1 MRIQLLIFATLIT
14 FSSIGQKVN
23 KDFIDGEIYLKVKQ
37 KPLGSLSSA
46 VNLSNELLFLQ
57 KFSEEF
63 VLQQANKPFFTSNAE
78 NLQKVYRLKLR
89 NPEKIDETLKFLK
102 QFSEVEFVE
111 KVPVKQIIGTP
122 NDPNAGSQ
130 WFLSKVKAFEA
141 WDVNP
146 GSRSVVVAVVDNAIQ
161 TNHPDLQANILAGID
176 LADNDNNPNP
186 PSALFAHGTHVA
198 GIVGA
203 VSNNGIGVAS
213 AGNNRV
219 KILPIKATGDAS
231 DYRNVD
237 KGYEGVLWAA
247 NNGANIISLSWG
259 STEYSQ
265 AEQEV
270 IDYAHNKGIII
281 VAAAGNEETFRT
293 SYPAAYKH
301 VISVASLD
309 SDDKKSSF
317 SNYGNWVDI
326 SAPGRGILSTV
337 PFNTYGSFNGTS
349 MSTPLVSS
357 VLGYIWSC
365 FPSLTLAQ
373 LENLLLK
380 TADNIDAANPTYKG
394 LLGAGRVNLLK
405 AVSCANIGM
414 TAVNIN
420 TNGSTNIC
428 EGQSLT
434 LSANVGAGYTYQW
447 FRNGVLSNVSSA
459 SYTTN
464 ALGNYQ
470 VIVSNGTCSIA
481 SDPIKIER
489 NTIVTNTPTANN
501 KEVAYCAD
509 LSQVGG
515 LQATA
520 INCNYSGPS
529 TFTYSGPMVGYDG
542 FDKTGDNP
550 TANVIGLKGTL
561 TSLKISITW
570 QKKDQASKDAC
581 DLQDG
586 GRNPFNDEVSFKI
599 QSPTGKIVTLIESG
613 TYAGG
618 SVSSGIVT
626 TVFEMG
632 ASPIAQGSLPVS
644 GTFAPAE
651 SFATLLNENPLGTW
665 ILLPE
670 DDNTVDPLCVK
681 GFSITLATNAIAQP
695 PTITWWNANTGGTLL
710 ATGNEYFPS
719 TTSVGEQ
726 TFFAQATC
734 DGQCPSPRVVVKFDV
749 ITVPQVRVFAIS
761 ATLAGDSRFK
771 EMLKKQTLSF
781 SKNAQNQYQL
791 YDKAD
796 PSTEYI
802 TMGENPPMSSPVTL
816 CSTSESYLL
825 LAEGCP
831 TNVITWNNGANGQS
845 LMVTPN
851 NPIGYN
857 AYCHKEWAPCAP
869 ISSNNILFVSP
880 TDAVMINQ
888 KVYPNSVQ
896 TFTGHSIMATNRI
909 ESPSNIVYR
918 ANTSVSLNPGFS
930 VGGNSVFMA
939 RIGGCGN

>member
-63 VLQQANKPFFTSNAE
+63 VLQQANKPFFTTNAE

-89 NPEKIDETLKFLK
+89 NPEKIDETLKLLK

-111 KVPVKQIIGTP
+111 KVPLKQIIGTP
-122 NDPNAGSQ
+122 NDPSTSSQ

-146 GSRSVVVAVVDNAIQ
+146 GGRSVVVAVVDNAIQ
-161 TNHPDLQANILAGID
+161 TNHPDLQANMLTGID
-176 LADNDNNPNP
+176 LADEDNNPNP

-213 AGNNRV
+213 GGNNRV
-219 KILPIKATGDAS
+219 KILPIKATGDGS
-231 DYRNVD
+231 DYRNID

-270 IDYAHNKGIII
+270 IDYAHNKGIVI

-293 SYPAAYKH
+293 SYPAAHKH

-309 SDDKKSSF
+309 NDDKKSSF
-317 SNYGNWVDI
+317 SNYGNWIDI

-337 PFNTYGSFNGTS
+337 PFNLYGSFNGTS

-365 FPSLTLAQ
+365 FPSLTIPQ
-373 LENLLLK
+373 LENLLFK
-380 TADNIDAANPTYKG
+380 TADNIDAADPAYKG

-405 AVSCANIGM
+405 AISCANIGL

-428 EGQSLT
+428 EGQSVT
-434 LSANVGAGYTYQW
+434 LSANVGAGYTYRW
-447 FRNGVLSNVSSA
+447 FKDGVPINVNTA

-464 ALGNYQ
+464 AVGNYQ

-481 SDPIKIER
+481 AEPIKIER
-489 NTIVTNTPTANN
+489 NTIVSNAPSVSN

-509 LSQVGG
+509 LSQTGG

-520 INCNYSGPS
+520 VNCNYSGPS
-529 TFTYSGPMVGYDG
+529 TFIYNGPMVGYDG

-550 TANVIGLKGTL
+550 TVNAIGLKGTL
-561 TSLKISITW
+561 TSLKVSVTW

-581 DLQDG
+581 NLQDG
-586 GRNPFNDEVSFKI
+586 GRNPYNDEVSFKI
-599 QSPTGKIVTLIESG
+599 QSPTGKIVTLIASG

-618 SVSSGIVT
+618 TASSGIVT

-665 ILLPE
+665 TLLPE

-681 GFSITLATNAIAQP
+681 GFAITLATNGTAQP
-695 PTITWWNANTGGTLL
+695 PTITWWSANTGGTLL
-710 ATGNEYFPS
+710 ATGNEYLPS

-734 DGQCPSPRVVVKFDV
+734 DGQCPSPRVAAKFNV

-761 ATLAGDSRFK
+761 NSLAADSRFK
-771 EMLKKQTLSF
+771 EMLKKQTLSY

-796 PSTEYI
+796 ASTEYI

-816 CSTSESYLL
+816 CSASESYLL

-845 LMVTPN
+845 LMVAPN

-880 TDAVMINQ
+880 ADAVVINQ

-896 TFTGHSIMATNRI
+896 TFTGNSIMASNSI

-918 ANTSVSLNPGFS
+918 ANTSVMLNAGFS

>member
-1 MRIQLLIFATLIT
+1 MRIHLLIFATLIT

-57 KFSEEF
+57 KFSEAF
-63 VLQQANKPFFTSNAE
+63 VLQEAKKPFFTSNAE

-89 NPEKIDETLKFLK
+89 NPENIDETLKMLK
-102 QFSEVEFVE
+102 QFREVEFVE
-111 KVPVKQIIGTP
+111 KVPIKQIIGTP
-122 NDPNAGSQ
+122 NDPSTSSQ
-130 WFLSKVKAFEA
+130 WFLSKIKAFEA

-146 GSRSVVVAVVDNAIQ
+146 GSRAVVVAVVDNAIQ
-161 TNHPDLQANILAGID
+161 TNHPDLQANMLAGID
-176 LADNDNNPNP
+176 LADEDNDPNP

-219 KILPIKATGDAS
+219 KILPVKATGNGS

-247 NNGANIISLSWG
+247 NNGASIISLSWG

-270 IDYAHNKGIII
+270 IDYAHGKGIVV

-293 SYPAAYKH
+293 SYPAAHKH

-309 SDDKKSSF
+309 NDDKKSSF

-337 PFNTYGSFNGTS
+337 PFNLYGSFNGTS

-357 VLGYIWSC
+357 ALAYIWSC
-365 FPSLTLAQ
+365 FPTLTPAQ
-373 LENLLLK
+373 LENILYK
-380 TADNIDAANPTYKG
+380 TADNLDAANPAYKG

-405 AVSCANIGM
+405 AISCANRGLS
-414 TAVNIN
+414 AVTVNAS
-420 TNGSTNIC
+420 GSTNIC
-428 EGQSLT
+428 EGQSVT

-447 FRNGVLSNVSSA
+447 LKDGVLINASNA
-459 SYTTN
+459 SYTTSTT
-464 ALGNYQ
+464 GNYQ

-481 SDPIKIER
+481 SDLTKVER
-489 NTIVTNTPTANN
+489 NTIITNAPTASN
-501 KEVAYCAD
+501 KEVAYCTD
-509 LSQVGG
+509 LSQTGG
-515 LQATA
+515 LEATA

-529 TFTYSGPMVGYDG
+529 TFIYNGPMVGYDG

-550 TANVIGLKGTL
+550 TANAIGLKGVL
-561 TSLKISITW
+561 TSLKVSVTW
-570 QKKDQASKDAC
+570 HKKDQASKDAC
-581 DLQDG
+581 NLQDG
-586 GRNPFNDEVSFKI
+586 GRNPYNDEVSFKI
-599 QSPTGKIVTLIESG
+599 QSPTGKTVTLIASG

-618 SVSSGIVT
+618 TASSGIVT

-651 SFATLLNENPLGTW
+651 SFAALLNENPLGTW
-665 ILLPE
+665 TLLPE

-681 GFSITLATNAIAQP
+681 GFAITLATDGAAQP
-695 PTITWWNANTGGTLL
+695 PTITWWSANTEGSLL
-710 ATGNEYFPS
+710 ATGNAYFPP
-719 TTSVGEQ
+719 TTSVGEH

-734 DGQCPSPRVVVKFDV
+734 EGQCPSPRIAVKLNV
-749 ITVPQVRVFAIS
+749 ITVPQVRVFPISS
-761 ATLAGDSRFK
+761 ATANTPAFK
-771 EMLKKQTLSF
+771 DLLKKQTLSF

-802 TMGENPPMSSPVTL
+802 TMGETPPMSSPVTL
-816 CSTSESYLL
+816 CSTAESYLL
-825 LAEGCP
+825 LAEGCL
-831 TNVITWNNGANGQS
+831 TSVITWNNGANGQS
-845 LMVTPN
+845 LLITPN

-880 TDAVMINQ
+880 ADAVMINQ

-896 TFTGHSIMATNRI
+896 TFTGNSIMATNQI

-918 ANTSVSLNPGFS
+918 ANTSVTLNAGFS
-930 VGGNSVFMA
+930 VGGNSVFVA